1 MNQEFDLR
9 KSVRRTNSVSFHGIF
24 FGGFARLPS
33 GQAIHSKRLQL
44 SFAISKSADSSNL
57 YILFLENFSANFL
70 FFFSFFF
77 SLPFPREIYIYF
89 SLLSGRK
96 RFFLLDFRYEDENGD
111 RGFFFLFLPTRRN
124 AFDFSIIVE
133 INEETKRL
141 IGNRISR
148 IDERLLIGPTPPP
161 EGVKCHASVES
172 EASRFYHQFPVL
184 LSFPARS
191 NEELEINCN
200 SDRGAPR
207 AR

>member
-57 YILFLENFSANFL
+57 YILFLENFSTNFL

-141 IGNRISR
+141 IGNRISG

-172 EASRFYHQFPVL
+172 EASRFYQFPVL

>member
-57 YILFLENFSANFL
+57 YILFLENFSVNF
-70 FFFSFFF
+70 FIFFSFFF

>member
-96 RFFLLDFRYEDENGD
+96 RFFLFDFRYEDENGD
-111 RGFFFLFLPTRRN
+111 RGFFFFVLAN
-124 AFDFSIIVE
+124 SK
-133 INEETKRL
+133 KR
-141 IGNRISR
+141 
-148 IDERLLIGPTPPP
+148 
-161 EGVKCHASVES
+161 
-172 EASRFYHQFPVL
+172 F
-184 LSFPARS
+184 
-191 NEELEINCN
+191 
-200 SDRGAPR
+200 
-207 AR
+207 

>member
-96 RFFLLDFRYEDENGD
+96 RFFFLSIFATKTKMEIED
-111 RGFFFLFLPTRRN
+111 FFFVLAN
-124 AFDFSIIVE
+124 SK
-133 INEETKRL
+133 KR
-141 IGNRISR
+141 
-148 IDERLLIGPTPPP
+148 
-161 EGVKCHASVES
+161 
-172 EASRFYHQFPVL
+172 F
-184 LSFPARS
+184 
-191 NEELEINCN
+191 
-200 SDRGAPR
+200 
-207 AR
+207 

>member
-57 YILFLENFSANFL
+57 YILFLENFSTNFL
-70 FFFSFFF
+70 FFFLFF
-77 SLPFPREIYIYF
+77 SPYLFLEKYTYISLYFRGGEDFFYSIFATKKMEI
-89 SLLSGRK
+89 
-96 RFFLLDFRYEDENGD
+96 ED
-111 RGFFFLFLPTRRN
+111 FFFLFLPTRRN

>member
-57 YILFLENFSANFL
+57 YILFLENFSTNFL

-89 SLLSGRK
+89 SLLSGRR

-111 RGFFFLFLPTRRN
+111 RGFFFFVLAN
-124 AFDFSIIVE
+124 SK
-133 INEETKRL
+133 KR
-141 IGNRISR
+141 
-148 IDERLLIGPTPPP
+148 
-161 EGVKCHASVES
+161 
-172 EASRFYHQFPVL
+172 F
-184 LSFPARS
+184 
-191 NEELEINCN
+191 
-200 SDRGAPR
+200 
-207 AR
+207 

>member
-70 FFFSFFF
+70 FFFLFFF
-77 SLPFPREIYIYF
+77 LPIFSSRNIHIFLFTFREEKIFFTRF
-89 SLLSGRK
+89 SLRRRK
-96 RFFLLDFRYEDENGD
+96 WRSRI
-111 RGFFFLFLPTRRN
+111 FFLFLPTRRN

>member
-70 FFFSFFF
+70 FFF
-77 SLPFPREIYIYF
+77 L
-89 SLLSGRK
+89 
-96 RFFLLDFRYEDENGD
+96 FFLPTFSSRNIHIFLFTFGEEKIFFYSIFATKTKMEIED
-111 RGFFFLFLPTRRN
+111 FFLFLPTRRN

>member
-77 SLPFPREIYIYF
+77 LPTFSSRNIHIFLFTFGEEKIFFP
-89 SLLSGRK
+89 
-96 RFFLLDFRYEDENGD
+96 LDFRYEDENGD
-111 RGFFFLFLPTRRN
+111 RGFFFCSCQL
-124 AFDFSIIVE
+124 
-133 INEETKRL
+133 EET
-141 IGNRISR
+141 
-148 IDERLLIGPTPPP
+148 LLTF
-161 EGVKCHASVES
+161 
-172 EASRFYHQFPVL
+172 R
-184 LSFPARS
+184 
-191 NEELEINCN
+191 
-200 SDRGAPR
+200 
-207 AR
+207 

>member
-1 MNQEFDLR
+1 M
-9 KSVRRTNSVSFHGIF
+9 
-24 FGGFARLPS
+24 
-33 GQAIHSKRLQL
+33 
-44 SFAISKSADSSNL
+44 
-57 YILFLENFSANFL
+57 
-70 FFFSFFF
+70 
-77 SLPFPREIYIYF
+77 EI
-89 SLLSGRK
+89 
-96 RFFLLDFRYEDENGD
+96 ED
-111 RGFFFLFLPTRRN
+111 FFLFLPTRRN